1 MRPAYYGPK
10 EKSAE
15 AIVAEVTA
23 VRENVGIIDVSTL
36 GGLDIRGPDAAAFVD
51 RIYTFNFLKQ
61 PVGRTRYALL
71 TDETGVIID
80 DGVACRL
87 HDQHFYVTA
96 TTGAVDQVYRLMGF
110 WNQQW
115 RLDVDIANVTA
126 AYAGINIAGPNA
138 RAVIDKLESDID
150 FSAAAFPYLAV
161 RTGHLA
167 GIPVRVLR
175 VGFVG
180 EAGSKFTAPRGSAE
194 NCGTS
199 SLRPA
204 NRSASSRSA
213 SRPSGS
219 FGSRRDTLSSARIP
233 TASRTPRKPE

>member
-1 MRPAYYGPK
+1 MHDRHLALGAQHDGGRAVDAAGLLRRQG
-10 EKSAE
+10 EERE

-23 VRENVGIIDVSTL
+23 VRENVGMIDVSTL

-51 RIYTFNFLKQ
+51 RIYTFDFLKQ

-87 HDQHFYVTA
+87 HDRHFYVTA

-138 RAVIDKLESDID
+138 RA
-150 FSAAAFPYLAV
+150 
-161 RTGHLA
+161 
-167 GIPVRVLR
+167 
-175 VGFVG
+175 
-180 EAGSKFTAPRGSAE
+180 
-194 NCGTS
+194 
-199 SLRPA
+199 
-204 NRSASSRSA
+204 
-213 SRPSGS
+213 
-219 FGSRRDTLSSARIP
+219 
-233 TASRTPRKPE
+233 